1 MYRETKIKNDRV
13 SRRYILP
20 CNVRDP
26 FPRTCALSI
35 LNSSSRLSSFP
46 RLRCAHETSHGQS
59 PTTPHDKD
67 RATDPGEVLTRFTQ
81 SPVSRIRK
89 FMITDLWSLRLLQL
103 STLFN
108 SISLSWNCYFSNLL
122 NQFFPF
128 DCASPRHLEAWGI
141 FWKKSKNLFVNFF
154 NVYVRF
160 VDLNLSRKKIIIM
173 FYHCI
178 A

>member
-35 LNSSSRLSSFP
+35 LNSSGRLSSFP
-46 RLRCAHETSHGQS
+46 RPRCAHETSHGQS

-122 NQFFPF
+122 SFSPLIVHRLDIWKREGYFEKNQRTFSLTFM
-128 DCASPRHLEAWGI
+128 
-141 FWKKSKNLFVNFF
+141 FVP
-154 NVYVRF
+154 
-160 VDLNLSRKKIIIM
+160 
-173 FYHCI
+173 
-178 A
+178 

>member
-1 MYRETKIKNDRV
+1 MTPFLERVHFQYWTPRADFRRFLVSDARTKRPMVNPQPPHMTRI
-13 SRRYILP
+13 
-20 CNVRDP
+20 RDP
-26 FPRTCALSI
+26 C
-35 LNSSSRLSSFP
+35 
-46 RLRCAHETSHGQS
+46 
-59 PTTPHDKD
+59 
-67 RATDPGEVLTRFTQ
+67 ATDPGEVLTRFTQ

>member
-1 MYRETKIKNDRV
+1 MTPFLERVHFQYWTPRADFRRFLVSDARTKRPMVNPQPPHMTRI
-13 SRRYILP
+13 
-20 CNVRDP
+20 RDP
-26 FPRTCALSI
+26 C
-35 LNSSSRLSSFP
+35 
-46 RLRCAHETSHGQS
+46 
-59 PTTPHDKD
+59 
-67 RATDPGEVLTRFTQ
+67 ATDPGEVLTRFTQ

-160 VDLNLSRKKIIIM
+160 VDLNLSRKKIIIT

>member
-35 LNSSSRLSSFP
+35 LNSSSHFRRFLVSDARTKRP
-46 RLRCAHETSHGQS
+46 MVNPQ
-59 PTTPHDKD
+59 PPHMTRIRDPC
-67 RATDPGEVLTRFTQ
+67 ATDPGEVLTRFTQ

-141 FWKKSKNLFVNFF
+141 FWKKSKNLFF
-154 NVYVRF
+154 NVYVRS

>member
-1 MYRETKIKNDRV
+1 MTPFLERVHFQYWTPQADFRRFLVPDVRTKRPMVNPQPPHMTRI
-13 SRRYILP
+13 
-20 CNVRDP
+20 RDP
-26 FPRTCALSI
+26 C
-35 LNSSSRLSSFP
+35 
-46 RLRCAHETSHGQS
+46 
-59 PTTPHDKD
+59 
-67 RATDPGEVLTRFTQ
+67 ATDPGEVLTRFTQ

-154 NVYVRF
+154 NVYVRS